1 MDVGVR
7 LQTIRKLKGLSQR
20 ELAKRAGVTNSTISM
35 IEKNSVSPSI
45 SSLKKVLG
53 GIPMS
58 LVEFFSPDFEQDS
71 DTQVVYKASELID
84 ISDGA
89 VSMKLVG
96 KAHPSRAIAFL
107 DETYPPG
114 ADTGLDMLA
123 HQGEETGMLVE
134 GRLELTVNGQTYVL
148 ETGDSYYFESSKPH
162 RFRNPFDAPARLISA
177 TTPANFS
184 GAAQCDKESLA
195 MAIVSAC
202 GACRY
207 TTARSR
213 TVAAGVSSHNEGE
226 R

>member
-58 LVEFFSPDFEQDS
+58 LVEFFSPDFEQDGE
-71 DTQVVYKASELID
+71 TPVVYKADELID

-89 VSMKLVG
+89 VSMKLIG

-107 DETYPPG
+107 AETYPPG
-114 ADTGLDMLA
+114 ADTGSDMLA
-123 HQGEETGMLVE
+123 HQGEEAGMLVE
-134 GRLELTVNGQTYVL
+134 GRLELTVNGQVFVL
-148 ETGDSYYFESSKPH
+148 EPGDGYYFDSSKPH

-177 TTPANFS
+177 TTPANF
-184 GAAQCDKESLA
+184 
-195 MAIVSAC
+195 
-202 GACRY
+202 
-207 TTARSR
+207 
-213 TVAAGVSSHNEGE
+213 
-226 R
+226 

>member
-7 LQTIRKLKGLSQR
+7 LQSIRKLKGLSQR

-45 SSLKKVLG
+45 SSLKKVLA

-58 LVEFFSPDFEQDS
+58 LVEFFSLEVEQDNH
-71 DTQVVYKASELID
+71 TQVVYKASELID
-84 ISDGA
+84 LSSGA

-114 ADTGLDMLA
+114 SDTGDEMLT
-123 HQGEETGMLVE
+123 HEGEESGVLVD
-134 GRLELTVNGQTYVL
+134 GRLELTVGNEIYIL
-148 ETGDSYYFESSKPH
+148 ESGDSYYFESSKPH

-177 TTPANFS
+177 TTPANF
-184 GAAQCDKESLA
+184 
-195 MAIVSAC
+195 
-202 GACRY
+202 
-207 TTARSR
+207 
-213 TVAAGVSSHNEGE
+213 
-226 R
+226 